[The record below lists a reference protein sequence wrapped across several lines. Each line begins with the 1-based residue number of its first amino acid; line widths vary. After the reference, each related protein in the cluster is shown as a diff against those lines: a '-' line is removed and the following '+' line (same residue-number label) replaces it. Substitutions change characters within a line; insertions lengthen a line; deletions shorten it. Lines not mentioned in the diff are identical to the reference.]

1 MFRTTEPDELR
12 DHIDE
17 FTAPQT
23 RVRSTFTSGQ
33 GTLVNEGTDAD
44 DVRRLITG
52 VIGLAFESLRSSD
65 HGTLRFTV
73 SSSDND
79 SPFVVEITNS
89 PSASVTKKGQSHEHR
104 R

>member
-12 DHIDE
+12 DRIDE
-17 FTAPQT
+17 FTAPRT
-23 RVRSTFTSGQ
+23 RVRSMFTNGQ
-33 GTLVNEGTDAD
+33 GTLVNEEADAD

-52 VIGLAFESLRSSD
+52 IIELAFGSLRSSD

-73 SSSDND
+73 SSSGND
-79 SPFVVEITNS
+79 SPFVVEITTS
-89 PSASVTKKGQSHEHR
+89 PSASVSKKGQSHEHR